1 MTRTDPDPATPGTP
15 FLEIRDLRKTYAT
28 GETALQGVDLAMSAR
43 EVVALLGLS
52 GSGKSTLLRCV
63 NRLVEPTAG
72 RVVLDSV
79 DITAVRR
86 RRELRALRRHMGMIF
101 QEFNL
106 VNRLT
111 VLENVL
117 AGCLGYTATW
127 RCFLR
132 AFERADIERAIVT
145 CDRVGLVD
153 HIRKRA
159 DQLSGGQRQRVGIAR
174 ALMQRPKILLV
185 DEPTS
190 SLDPKIGREVMDL
203 MAKLADEEHIPML
216 VSVHDLDLARSY
228 SSRIVGLQGGVKVL
242 DAATADVDA
251 DTLRD
256 VYHLASAA

>member
-1 MTRTDPDPATPGTP
+1 MA
-15 FLEIRDLRKTYAT
+15 FLEVHDIEKTYPT
-28 GETALQGVDLAMSAR
+28 GEVALKGVDLAMSAQ

-52 GSGKSTLLRCV
+52 GSGKSTLLRCI
-63 NRLVEPTAG
+63 NRLVEPSRGKVLLDGVEVTA
-72 RVVLDSV
+72 L
-79 DITAVRR
+79 R
-86 RRELRALRRHMGMIF
+86 RRELRGMRQRMGMIF

-106 VNRLT
+106 VDRLT

-117 AGCLGYTATW
+117 AGCLGYTPTW

-132 AFERADIERAIVT
+132 AFRHEDIERAIDT

-174 ALMQRPKILLV
+174 ALMQRPKLLLV

-203 MAKLADEEHIPML
+203 MARLAEEEHIPML
-216 VSVHDLDLARSY
+216 VSVHDLGLAQAY
-228 SSRIVGLQGGVKVL
+228 TSRIIGLQGGVKVL
-242 DAATADVDA
+242 DSKTSDVDA
-251 DTLRD
+251 KTLENVYD
-256 VYHLASAA
+256 VATAA

>member
-1 MTRTDPDPATPGTP
+1 MAFLAVHDVRMTYP
-15 FLEIRDLRKTYAT
+15 T
-28 GETALQGVDLAMSAR
+28 GEEALKGVDLEMTAQ

-52 GSGKSTLLRCV
+52 GSGKSTLLRCI

-72 RVVLDSV
+72 KVVLDDV
-79 DITAVRR
+79 EVTGLP
-86 RRELRALRRHMGMIF
+86 RRELRRMRQRMGMIF

-106 VNRLT
+106 VDRLT

-117 AGCLGYTATW
+117 AGCLGYTSTW

-132 AFERADIERAIVT
+132 AFHREDIERAIDT
-145 CDRVGLVD
+145 CNRVGLLD

-174 ALMQRPKILLV
+174 ALMQRPGILLV

-203 MAKLADEEHIPML
+203 MSRLADEEHIPML
-216 VSVHDLDLARSY
+216 VSVHDLGLAKRY
-228 SSRIVGLQGGVKVL
+228 ASRIVGLQNGIKVL
-242 DAATADVDA
+242 DSETGDVDA
-251 DTLRD
+251 ATIDNIYD
-256 VYHLASAA
+256 VASAA

>member
-1 MTRTDPDPATPGTP
+1 MAFLAVHDVKMTYP
-15 FLEIRDLRKTYAT
+15 T
-28 GETALQGVDLAMSAR
+28 GEEALRGVDLEMTVQ

-52 GSGKSTLLRCV
+52 GSGKSTLLRCI

-72 RVVLDSV
+72 KVVLDDV
-79 DITAVRR
+79 EVTGLP
-86 RRELRALRRHMGMIF
+86 RRELRRMRQRMGMIF

-106 VNRLT
+106 VDRLT

-117 AGCLGYTATW
+117 AGCLGYTSTW

-132 AFERADIERAIVT
+132 AFHREDIERAIDT

-203 MAKLADEEHIPML
+203 MSRLAEEEHIPML
-216 VSVHDLDLARSY
+216 VSVHDLGLAKRY
-228 SSRIVGLQGGVKVL
+228 ASRIVGLQNGIKVL
-242 DAATADVDA
+242 DSRTSDVDA
-251 DTLRD
+251 ATIDNIYD
-256 VYHLASAA
+256 VASAA

>member
-1 MTRTDPDPATPGTP
+1 MS
-15 FLEIRDLRKTYAT
+15 FLTVRDVKMIYPT
-28 GETALQGVDLAMSAR
+28 GETALKGVDLTMTSQ

-52 GSGKSTLLRCV
+52 GSGKSTLLRCI

-72 RVVLDSV
+72 TIVLDGV
-79 DITAVRR
+79 DITALKRS
-86 RRELRALRRHMGMIF
+86 ELRAMRQRMGMIF

-117 AGCLGYTATW
+117 AGCLGYTSTW

-132 AFERADIERAIVT
+132 AFHRADIERAIDT
-145 CDRVGLVD
+145 CDRVGIID

-203 MAKLADEEHIPML
+203 MARLAQEAHIPML
-216 VSVHDLDLARSY
+216 VSVHDLGLAQTY
-228 SSRIVGLQGGVKVL
+228 ANRIVGLQGGVKVL
-242 DAATADVDA
+242 DANTSDVDA
-251 DTLRD
+251 AILENVYD
-256 VYHLASAA
+256 VASAA

>member
-1 MTRTDPDPATPGTP
+1 MS
-15 FLEIRDLRKTYAT
+15 FLTVRDVKKTYPT
-28 GETALQGVDLAMSAR
+28 GESALKGVDLTMTSQ

-52 GSGKSTLLRCV
+52 GSGKSTLLRCI

-72 RVVLDSV
+72 TIVLDGV
-79 DITAVRR
+79 DITALK
-86 RRELRALRRHMGMIF
+86 RRELRAMRQRMGMIF

-106 VNRLT
+106 VDRLT

-117 AGCLGYTATW
+117 AGCLGYTSTW

-132 AFERADIERAIVT
+132 AFHREDIERAIDT
-145 CDRVGLVD
+145 CDRVGIID

-159 DQLSGGQRQRVGIAR
+159 DQLSGGQRQRIGIAR

-203 MAKLADEEHIPML
+203 MARLAQEEHIPML
-216 VSVHDLDLARSY
+216 VSVHDLGLAQTY
-228 SSRIVGLQGGVKVL
+228 ANRIVGLQGGLKVL
-242 DAATADVDA
+242 DSKTSDVDA
-251 DTLRD
+251 AILENVYD
-256 VYHLASAA
+256 VASAA

>member
-1 MTRTDPDPATPGTP
+1 MS
-15 FLEIRDLRKTYAT
+15 FLTVRDVKKTYPT
-28 GETALQGVDLAMSAR
+28 GESALKGVDLTMTSQ

-52 GSGKSTLLRCV
+52 GSGKSTLLRCI

-72 RVVLDSV
+72 TIVLDGV
-79 DITAVRR
+79 DITALK
-86 RRELRALRRHMGMIF
+86 RRELRAMRQRMGMIF

-106 VNRLT
+106 VDRLT

-117 AGCLGYTATW
+117 AGCLGYTPTW

-132 AFERADIERAIVT
+132 AFHREDIERAIDT
-145 CDRVGLVD
+145 CDRVGIID

-159 DQLSGGQRQRVGIAR
+159 DQLSGGQRQRIGIAR

-203 MAKLADEEHIPML
+203 MARLAQEEHIPML
-216 VSVHDLDLARSY
+216 VSVHDLGLAQTY
-228 SSRIVGLQGGVKVL
+228 ANRIVGLQGGLKVL
-242 DAATADVDA
+242 DSKTSDVDA
-251 DTLRD
+251 AILENVYD
-256 VYHLASAA
+256 VASAA

>member
-1 MTRTDPDPATPGTP
+1 MS
-15 FLEIRDLRKTYAT
+15 FLTVRGVKKTYPT
-28 GETALQGVDLAMSAR
+28 GESALKGVDLTMTSQ

-52 GSGKSTLLRCV
+52 GSGKSTLLRCI

-72 RVVLDSV
+72 TIVLDGV
-79 DITAVRR
+79 DITALKL
-86 RRELRALRRHMGMIF
+86 RELRAMRQRMGMIF

-106 VNRLT
+106 VDRLT

-117 AGCLGYTATW
+117 AGCLGYTPTW

-132 AFERADIERAIVT
+132 AFHREDIERAIDT
-145 CDRVGLVD
+145 CDRVGLID

-203 MAKLADEEHIPML
+203 MARLAQEEHIPML
-216 VSVHDLDLARSY
+216 VSVHDLGLAQTY
-228 SSRIVGLQGGVKVL
+228 ANRIVGLQGGLKVL
-242 DAATADVDA
+242 DSKTSDVDA
-251 DTLRD
+251 AILENVYD
-256 VYHLASAA
+256 VASAA

>member
-1 MTRTDPDPATPGTP
+1 MAFLAVHDVRMTYP
-15 FLEIRDLRKTYAT
+15 T
-28 GETALQGVDLAMSAR
+28 GEEALKGVDLEMTVQ

-52 GSGKSTLLRCV
+52 GSGKSTLLRCI

-72 RVVLDSV
+72 KVVLDDV
-79 DITAVRR
+79 EVTGLP
-86 RRELRALRRHMGMIF
+86 RRELRRMRQQMGMIF

-106 VNRLT
+106 VDRLT

-117 AGCLGYTATW
+117 AGCLGYTSTW
-127 RCFLR
+127 RCFFR
-132 AFERADIERAIVT
+132 AFHREDIERAIDT

-203 MAKLADEEHIPML
+203 MARLAEEEHIPML
-216 VSVHDLDLARSY
+216 VSVHDLGLAKRY
-228 SSRIVGLQGGVKVL
+228 ASRIVGLQGGVKVL
-242 DAATADVDA
+242 DSRTGDVDA
-251 DTLRD
+251 ATLD
-256 VYHLASAA
+256 NIYDLASVA

>member
-1 MTRTDPDPATPGTP
+1 MA
-15 FLEIRDLRKTYAT
+15 FLEVRDIKKVYTT
-28 GETALQGVDLAMSAR
+28 GEEALRGVDLEMGAQ

-52 GSGKSTLLRCV
+52 GSGKSTLLRCI
-63 NRLVEPTAG
+63 NRLVEPSSGTVLLDGVDVTAIK
-72 RVVLDSV
+72 D
-79 DITAVRR
+79 RR
-86 RRELRALRRHMGMIF
+86 QLRYMRQRMGMIF

-117 AGCLGYTATW
+117 AGTLGSTPTW

-132 AFERADIERAIVT
+132 AFRQDDIERAIET

-159 DQLSGGQRQRVGIAR
+159 DQLSGGQRQRVGVAR
-174 ALMQRPKILLV
+174 ALMQNPKLLLV

-203 MAKLADEEHIPML
+203 MSRLAAEEHIPML
-216 VSVHDLDLARSY
+216 VSVHDLDLAQAY
-228 SSRIVGLQGGVKVL
+228 TSRIVGLQGGVKVL
-242 DAATADVDA
+242 DSKTSDVDA
-251 DTLRD
+251 DILEN
-256 VYHLASAA
+256 VYHIATAA

>member
-1 MTRTDPDPATPGTP
+1 MAFLAVHDVRMTYP
-15 FLEIRDLRKTYAT
+15 T
-28 GETALQGVDLAMSAR
+28 GEEALKGVDLEMTVQ

-52 GSGKSTLLRCV
+52 GSGKSTLLRCI

-72 RVVLDSV
+72 EIVLDDV
-79 DITAVRR
+79 EVTGLP
-86 RRELRALRRHMGMIF
+86 RRELRRMRQRMGMIF

-106 VNRLT
+106 VDRLT

-117 AGCLGYTATW
+117 AGCLGYTSTW
-127 RCFLR
+127 RCFFR
-132 AFERADIERAIVT
+132 AFHREDIERAIDT

-203 MAKLADEEHIPML
+203 MARLADEEHIPML
-216 VSVHDLDLARSY
+216 VSVHDLGLAKRY
-228 SSRIVGLQGGVKVL
+228 ASRIVGLQNGVKVL
-242 DAATADVDA
+242 DSRTGDVDA
-251 DTLRD
+251 ATLD
-256 VYHLASAA
+256 NIYDIAPAA

>member
-1 MTRTDPDPATPGTP
+1 MAFLAVHDVRMTYP
-15 FLEIRDLRKTYAT
+15 T
-28 GETALQGVDLAMSAR
+28 GEEALKGVDLEMTVQ

-52 GSGKSTLLRCV
+52 GSGKSTLLRCI

-72 RVVLDSV
+72 KVVLDDV
-79 DITAVRR
+79 EVTGLP
-86 RRELRALRRHMGMIF
+86 RRELRRMRQRMGMIF

-106 VNRLT
+106 VDRLT

-117 AGCLGYTATW
+117 AGCLGYTSTW
-127 RCFLR
+127 RCFFR
-132 AFERADIERAIVT
+132 AFHREDIERAIDT

-203 MAKLADEEHIPML
+203 MARLAEEEHIPML
-216 VSVHDLDLARSY
+216 VSVHDLGLAKRY
-228 SSRIVGLQGGVKVL
+228 ASRIVGLQGGVKVL
-242 DAATADVDA
+242 DSRTGDVDA
-251 DTLRD
+251 ATLDNIYD
-256 VYHLASAA
+256 VASDA

>member
-1 MTRTDPDPATPGTP
+1 MAFLAVHDVRMTYP
-15 FLEIRDLRKTYAT
+15 T
-28 GETALQGVDLAMSAR
+28 GEEALKGVDLAMTVQ

-52 GSGKSTLLRCV
+52 GSGKSTLLRCI

-72 RVVLDSV
+72 KVVLDGV
-79 DITAVRR
+79 EITGLP
-86 RRELRALRRHMGMIF
+86 RRELRRMRQRMGMIF

-106 VNRLT
+106 VDRLT

-117 AGCLGYTATW
+117 AGCLGYTSTW

-132 AFERADIERAIVT
+132 AFHREDIERAIDT

-203 MAKLADEEHIPML
+203 MSRLADEEHIPML
-216 VSVHDLDLARSY
+216 VSVHDLGLAKRY
-228 SSRIVGLQGGVKVL
+228 ASRIVGLQNGIKVL
-242 DAATADVDA
+242 DSETGDVDA
-251 DTLRD
+251 ATIDNIYD
-256 VYHLASAA
+256 VASAA

>member
-1 MTRTDPDPATPGTP
+1 MS
-15 FLEIRDLRKTYAT
+15 FLTVRDVKKTYPT
-28 GETALQGVDLAMSAR
+28 GESALKGVDLTMTSQ

-52 GSGKSTLLRCV
+52 GSGKSTLLRCI

-72 RVVLDSV
+72 TIVLDGV
-79 DITAVRR
+79 DITALK
-86 RRELRALRRHMGMIF
+86 RRELRAMRQRMGLIF

-106 VNRLT
+106 VDRLT

-117 AGCLGYTATW
+117 AGCLGYTSTW

-132 AFERADIERAIVT
+132 AFHREDIERAIDT
-145 CDRVGLVD
+145 CDRVGIID

-159 DQLSGGQRQRVGIAR
+159 DQLSGGQRQRIGIAR

-203 MAKLADEEHIPML
+203 MARLAQEEHIPML
-216 VSVHDLDLARSY
+216 VSVHDLGLAQTY
-228 SSRIVGLQGGVKVL
+228 ANRIVGLQGGLKVL
-242 DAATADVDA
+242 DSKTSDVDA
-251 DTLRD
+251 AILENVYD
-256 VYHLASAA
+256 VASAA

>member
-1 MTRTDPDPATPGTP
+1 MAFLAVHDVRMTYP
-15 FLEIRDLRKTYAT
+15 T
-28 GETALQGVDLAMSAR
+28 GEEALKGVDLAMTVQ

-52 GSGKSTLLRCV
+52 GSGKSTLLRCI

-72 RVVLDSV
+72 KVVLDGV
-79 DITAVRR
+79 EITGLP
-86 RRELRALRRHMGMIF
+86 RRELRRMRQHMGMIF

-106 VNRLT
+106 VDRLT

-117 AGCLGYTATW
+117 AGCLGYTPTW

-132 AFERADIERAIVT
+132 AFYREDIERAIDT
-145 CDRVGLVD
+145 CDRVGLID

-203 MAKLADEEHIPML
+203 MARLADEEHIPML
-216 VSVHDLDLARSY
+216 VSVHDLGLAKSY
-228 SSRIVGLQGGVKVL
+228 ASRIVGLQNGVKVL
-242 DAATADVDA
+242 DSKTGDVDA
-251 DTLRD
+251 ATLD
-256 VYHLASAA
+256 NVYEIASAA

>member
-1 MTRTDPDPATPGTP
+1 MAFLAVHDVRMTYP
-15 FLEIRDLRKTYAT
+15 T
-28 GETALQGVDLAMSAR
+28 GEEALKGVDLEMTVQ

-52 GSGKSTLLRCV
+52 GSGKSTLLRCI

-72 RVVLDSV
+72 KVVLDDV
-79 DITAVRR
+79 EVTGLP
-86 RRELRALRRHMGMIF
+86 RRELRRMRQRMGMIF

-106 VNRLT
+106 VDRLT

-117 AGCLGYTATW
+117 AGCLGYTSTW
-127 RCFLR
+127 RCFFG
-132 AFERADIERAIVT
+132 AFHREDIERAIDT

-203 MAKLADEEHIPML
+203 MARLAEEEHIPML
-216 VSVHDLDLARSY
+216 VSVHDLGLAKRY
-228 SSRIVGLQGGVKVL
+228 ASRIVGLQGGVKVL
-242 DAATADVDA
+242 DSRTGDVDA
-251 DTLRD
+251 ATLD
-256 VYHLASAA
+256 NIYDLASVA

>member
-1 MTRTDPDPATPGTP
+1 MP
-15 FLEIRDLRKTYAT
+15 FLTVHDVKKTYPT
-28 GETALQGVDLAMSAR
+28 GEEALKGIDLAMSAQ

-52 GSGKSTLLRCV
+52 GSGKSTLLRCI

-72 RVVLDSV
+72 KIILDGV
-79 DITAVRR
+79 EITSLRR
-86 RRELRALRRHMGMIF
+86 KELRRMRQRMGMIF

-117 AGCLGYTATW
+117 AGCLGYTPTW

-132 AFERADIERAIVT
+132 AFRREDIERAIDT

-174 ALMQRPKILLV
+174 ALMQCPKILLV

-203 MAKLADEEHIPML
+203 MARLAEEEHIPML
-216 VSVHDLDLARSY
+216 VSVHDLGLAKTY
-228 SSRIVGLQGGVKVL
+228 ASRIVGLQGGVKVL
-242 DAATADVDA
+242 DSKTSEVDAATLDNVYDV
-251 DTLRD
+251 
-256 VYHLASAA
+256 ASAA

>member
-1 MTRTDPDPATPGTP
+1 MP
-15 FLEIRDLRKTYAT
+15 FLTVHDVKKTYPT
-28 GETALQGVDLAMSAR
+28 GEEALKGVDLAMSAQ

-52 GSGKSTLLRCV
+52 GSGKSTLLRCI

-72 RVVLDSV
+72 KIVLDDV
-79 DITAVRR
+79 DITGLRR
-86 RRELRALRRHMGMIF
+86 KELRRMRQHMGMIF

-117 AGCLGYTATW
+117 AGCLGYTPTW

-132 AFERADIERAIVT
+132 AFRREDIERAIDT
-145 CDRVGLVD
+145 CDRVGLVE

-203 MAKLADEEHIPML
+203 MARLAEEEHIPML
-216 VSVHDLDLARSY
+216 VSV
-228 SSRIVGLQGGVKVL
+228 
-242 DAATADVDA
+242 
-251 DTLRD
+251 
-256 VYHLASAA
+256 